1 MASIPTMPPPKINF
15 SRFGYIGKK
24 PLYAVDTPENL
35 GTAVAK
41 FKCTFEDF
49 KNIYIENNNN
59 ENSKAMIEKQ
69 LKNRVKKCPKCLK
82 SCGETMVQCNGCGHD
97 IRQIECSYTPN
108 VFTLFIC
115 SVEKFN
121 SNRPLSIS
129 LRYESEEFIV
139 MDDLNAMSL
148 CHMLIVPTN
157 FYVPDVRH
165 LYKHPKE
172 GLKLVNRMVSLGIK
186 IFQTQFLSK
195 NDEIKKYFYEGS
207 TTTMTTAAT
216 TTTSSSSANF
226 SEQFRKHFVC
236 CFNLP
241 PSQFQLHLQFIF
253 LPFVEPDRWNCNTS
267 HFMPGRCFVLEY
279 VLDTLTKFSELNIS
293 IDNAPKLNSE
303 EMICEIYEKTNISY
317 EKYIRDKYNSMYD
330 VFENSSFYNNNIE
343 LDQMYRY
350 KLMHTTTSDEKV
362 IDIKT
367 NQVVKNLSKEEISA
381 EIRKDKFFL
390 SNFGRRSSDNN
401 NNNDDDRTRNCYLNY
416 YSYGK
421 EPPLKIWCGE

>member
-1 MASIPTMPPPKINF
+1 MASIPTMPPPKIIF

-35 GTAVAK
+35 GTAFAK

-49 KNIYIENNNN
+49 KNIYIEHNNN

-195 NDEIKKYFYEGS
+195 NDEVIIPKHSFLMYEIYASINNAKIKYSNVNDYSFIVDDIIKKV
-207 TTTMTTAAT
+207 TNKT
-216 TTTSSSSANF
+216 
-226 SEQFRKHFVC
+226 KII
-236 CFNLP
+236 
-241 PSQFQLHLQFIF
+241 FIAQPNNPTGIY
-253 LPFVEPDRWNCNTS
+253 LDR
-267 HFMPGRCFVLEY
+267 
-279 VLDTLTKFSELNIS
+279 
-293 IDNAPKLNSE
+293 
-303 EMICEIYEKTNISY
+303 
-317 EKYIRDKYNSMYD
+317 
-330 VFENSSFYNNNIE
+330 
-343 LDQMYRY
+343 
-350 KLMHTTTSDEKV
+350 
-362 IDIKT
+362 
-367 NQVVKNLSKEEISA
+367 KNLSKLLKKIPKRIMVVIILFYLLDIILYPRADFCLREYQRLYMEELFRFHIHKPFV
-381 EIRKDKFFL
+381 RP
-390 SNFGRRSSDNN
+390 
-401 NNNDDDRTRNCYLNY
+401 YL
-416 YSYGK
+416 
-421 EPPLKIWCGE
+421 P